1 MSCYLAIDLGTTGCR
16 SILFDGSLRQLSDS
30 YIEYGLMT
38 PREHWVEQD
47 ANLWWEL
54 ALETSLRAI
63 SASGLTGQAI
73 DAIGISSQ
81 GITIVPI
88 NKHFEPL
95 RNAIS
100 WLDAR
105 ANEQAAFLER
115 EIGSQEMFRQTGK
128 SIYAAYAACK
138 ILWIRENE
146 PEVFQKTWKFVM
158 PMDFL
163 AAKLTGVCVTDH
175 TMASGTLLYDI
186 HQQKWSAPL
195 LARCGLSERLL
206 PELRWAGETAGT
218 VLPEVAER
226 LGLRKNCVVAVGA
239 QDQRCASL
247 GVGLRRDVAT
257 ISLGTAGAIGV
268 LRETAQTEGDLR
280 IGWSAY
286 IRPNACVNEGVINTA
301 AVSLRWLRDLMY
313 PGCGYDILDHEAA
326 KALSTQPAL
335 FFYPYLT
342 GPSNPHNYPNSQGS
356 FVGASLGTTRGD
368 FALAVMEGVAY
379 QIRSMLEA
387 MHALD
392 GEMSLILFGGGAKSE
407 LWCQIIADIT
417 GLAIQVP
424 CLAEAA
430 GAGAA
435 ILAGIGTGAFS
446 REDPP
451 GLPIKQTYLPGE
463 RANAY
468 AVAYA
473 RYRGIERRLWAQD
486 GE

>member
-16 SILFDGSLRQLSDS
+16 SILFDGGLRPLSDS

-54 ALETSLRAI
+54 ALETAVRAI
-63 SASGLTGQAI
+63 AASGVSGREI

-88 NKHFEPL
+88 DKQFEPL

-105 ANEQAAFLER
+105 AEKQAAFLER
-115 EIGSQEMFRQTGK
+115 VTGSQEMFRQTGK

-163 AAKLTGVCVTDH
+163 VGKLTGICVTDH

-186 HQQKWSAPL
+186 HQNCWSASL
-195 LARCGLSERLL
+195 LEHTGISERLL
-206 PELRWAGETAGT
+206 PELRWAGEAVGT
-218 VLPEVAER
+218 VLPDIASR
-226 LGLRKNCVVAVGA
+226 LGLRSDCVVAVGA

-247 GVGLRRDVAT
+247 SAGLTQNTAT

-268 LRETAQTEGDLR
+268 LREHARTDGDLR

-286 IRPNACVNEGVINTA
+286 IRPDACVNEGVINTA

-313 PGCGYDILDHEAA
+313 PGCGYDSIDREAEAA
-326 KALSTQPAL
+326 QSKPPAL

-342 GPSNPHNYPNSQGS
+342 GPSNPYNYPESQGS
-356 FVGASLGTTRGD
+356 FIGASLGTTRGD

-387 MHALD
+387 MRALD
-392 GEMSLILFGGGAKSE
+392 GGMSLVLFGGGAKSA
-407 LWCQIIADIT
+407 LWCQIIADVT
-417 GLAIQVP
+417 GLCIQVP
-424 CLAEAA
+424 RVAEAA

-435 ILAGIGTGAFS
+435 ILAGIGTGAFP
-446 REDPP
+446 RDNPP
-451 GLPIKQTYLPGE
+451 SLGIETSYLPGE
-463 RANAY
+463 RTYLYAGAY
-468 AVAYA
+468 T
-473 RYRGIERRLWAQD
+473 RYREIERRLWAH
-486 GE
+486 ESV

>member
-16 SILFDGSLRQLSDS
+16 SILFDGGLRPLSDS

-38 PREHWVEQD
+38 PRERWVEQD

-54 ALETSLRAI
+54 ALETAARAI
-63 SASGLTGQAI
+63 AASGVSGREV
-73 DAIGISSQ
+73 DAIGVSSQ

-88 NKHFEPL
+88 DKQFKPL

-105 ANEQAAFLER
+105 ADEQSAFLER
-115 EIGSQEMFRQTGK
+115 EIGSREMFRQTGK
-128 SIYAAYAACK
+128 SIYAAYTACK
-138 ILWIRENE
+138 ILWIRKNE
-146 PEVFQKTWKFVM
+146 QDVFQKTWKFVM

-163 AAKLTGVCVTDH
+163 VGNLTGVCVTDH

-186 HQQKWSAPL
+186 HHNCWSTSL
-195 LARCGLSERLL
+195 LERTGLSEHLL
-206 PELRWAGETAGT
+206 PELRWAGEPAGT
-218 VLPEVAER
+218 VLPDIAAR
-226 LGLRKNCVVAVGA
+226 LGLRSDCVVAVGA

-247 GVGLRRDVAT
+247 SVGLAQTTAT

-268 LRETAQTEGDLR
+268 LRERAWTDGDLR

-313 PGCGYDILDHEAA
+313 PGCGYDSIDCEAETA
-326 KALSTQPAL
+326 QSKPPAL
-335 FFYPYLT
+335 FFYPYLN
-342 GPSNPHNYPNSQGS
+342 GPSNPYNYPESQGS
-356 FVGASLGTTRGD
+356 FIGASLCTTRGD

-387 MHALD
+387 MRALNS
-392 GEMSLILFGGGAKSE
+392 GMSLVLFGGGAKSA
-407 LWCQIIADIT
+407 LWCQIIADVT
-417 GLAIQVP
+417 GLCIQVP
-424 CLAEAA
+424 RVAEAA

-435 ILAGIGTGAFS
+435 ILAGIGVGAFR
-446 REDPP
+446 RETPP
-451 GLPIKQTYLPGE
+451 SLATETSYLPKE
-463 RANAY
+463 RAGLYNEAY
-468 AVAYA
+468 T
-473 RYRGIERRLWAQD
+473 RYREIERRLWAH
-486 GE
+486 ESK